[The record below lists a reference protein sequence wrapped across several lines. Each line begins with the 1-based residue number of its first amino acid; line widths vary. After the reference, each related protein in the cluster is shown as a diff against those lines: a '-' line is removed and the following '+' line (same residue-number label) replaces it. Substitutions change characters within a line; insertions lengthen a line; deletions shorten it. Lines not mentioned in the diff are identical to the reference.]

1 MRRALIVSER
11 GWLDVS
17 VFRCP
22 RCGRCYV
29 DASWYVV
36 ELESDIECGSCHEV
50 FNTKN
55 QVTDRVMLKLK
66 IDTEGKVLE
75 AEVAEHIPLGG

>member
-22 RCGRCYV
+22 QCGRCYV

-55 QVTDRVMLKLK
+55 QVTDRVMLKFK
-66 IDTEGKVLE
+66 IDVDGKFLE
-75 AEVAEHIPLGG
+75 AVVAKHTPLGG